1 MGRTPKNIELA
12 DGEYN
17 KELAA
22 NRGWVEDLFGAD
34 LSKGLKPSNRLNANQ
49 KKIFKFILDN
59 YTKNVNV
66 LGDIDCVLLENTAI
80 AIDRLHSIEKLI
92 NSDFDNIR
100 DKELLS
106 AKRLYQTDFIK
117 GVDYFG
123 MSPASRAKLGVLGA
137 KAKADETD
145 PLLKVLGS

>member
-12 DGEYN
+12 EGKRL
-17 KELAA
+17 KEEAVQ
-22 NRGWVEDLFGAD
+22 RGWVEDLFGAD

-66 LGDIDCVLLENTAI
+66 LCDIDAVLLENTAI

-92 NSDFDNIR
+92 NSDFENIR
-100 DKELLS
+100 DRNYFQPKG
-106 AKRLYQTDFIK
+106 FIK
-117 GVDYFG
+117 LI
-123 MSPASRAKLGVLGA
+123 SSRVWTISVCHRQAAPNLVYLERKPKQK
-137 KAKADETD
+137 KATRY
-145 PLLKVLGS
+145 